1 MINTEIIYFFIY
13 CFVGWICEE
22 IYCSVSAKK
31 IVNRGFLHGPY
42 LPIYGFGAMTVLFLL
57 EPFIN
62 NMILLFFAGM
72 VATSIIEYLGS
83 FFLEKIFHIK
93 LWDYSKNFLNINGRV
108 CLLNSTLFGL
118 LSLFMVYII
127 HPFISKYVTKL
138 PEIVQYY
145 IAFVIVLGMSFDFAL
160 SAAKMVS
167 FNKALE
173 EIRDRSEEVKEK
185 LISLSTSD
193 RSEVIQSIKDKWNEE
208 LATRKAKLVRNNKRI
223 FLAFPSMGSKNQFID
238 NQLNKIGLELSAWI
252 LRGKKQ
258 YEELKK
264 RHLEN
269 RTKK

>member
-1 MINTEIIYFFIY
+1 MINTEIIYFLIY
-13 CFVGWICEE
+13 CFVGWLCEE

-62 NMILLFFAGM
+62 NIILLFFAGM

-83 FFLEKIFHIK
+83 YFLEKIFHIK

-118 LSLFMVYII
+118 LSLTMVYII
-127 HPFISKYVTKL
+127 HPFVSKYVSMI

-145 IAFVIVLGMSFDFAL
+145 IALSIALGMSFDFAL

-185 LISLSTSD
+185 LISLSTT
-193 RSEVIQSIKDKWNEE
+193 EKTELIQAIKDRWNEE
-208 LATRKAKLVRNNKRI
+208 LVTRKARLVRNNKRI
-223 FLAFPSMGSKNQFID
+223 FLAFPSMASKNKFIN
-238 NQLNKIGLELSAWI
+238 NQLTKTRLELSTWL

-264 RHLEN
+264 RHLN
-269 RTKK
+269 NITKK

>member
-1 MINTEIIYFFIY
+1 MINTEIIYFLIY
-13 CFVGWICEE
+13 CFIGWICEE

-57 EPFIN
+57 DPFIN
-62 NMILLFFAGM
+62 NILLLFVAGM
-72 VATSIIEYLGS
+72 IATSMIEYLGS

-118 LSLFMVYII
+118 LSLLMVYII
-127 HPFISKYVTKL
+127 HPFVSKYISMI

-145 IAFVIVLGMSFDFAL
+145 IAFVIILGMSFDFAL

-173 EIRDRSEEVKEK
+173 EIRDRSEEVKDK

-193 RSEVIQSIKDKWNEE
+193 KTELVLAIKERWNEE
-208 LATRKAKLVRNNKRI
+208 LVTRKARLVRNNKRI
-223 FLAFPSMGSKNQFID
+223 FLAFPSMVSKNKFID
-238 NQLNKIGLELSAWI
+238 NQLHKIRLELSTWI

-258 YEELKK
+258 YEEIKK
-264 RHLEN
+264 RHIN
-269 RTKK
+269 NAKNK